1 MSSTATEDMLVREK
15 VGEILAAWWQQ
26 VLPEEMLP

>member
-1 MSSTATEDMLVREK
+1 

-26 VLPEEMLP
+26 VLLKEMLLLMKVGEVLAAWWQ

>member
-1 MSSTATEDMLVREK
+1 MLVREK

-26 VLPEEMLP
+26 VLPEEILL

>member
-1 MSSTATEDMLVREK
+1 MLVREK

-26 VLPEEMLP
+26 VLPEEMLL

>member
-1 MSSTATEDMLVREK
+1 MLVREK

-26 VLPEEMLP
+26 VLLEEMLL

>member
-1 MSSTATEDMLVREK
+1 

-26 VLPEEMLP
+26 VLLEEMLLWMKVGEVLAAWWQ